1 MAEKLSR
8 DEWKGEIRKAASD
21 AADAYVKWVKSNSA
35 AAPAPGLKERVM
47 GDMESFLS
55 KKYPYDSIT
64 NDDIETMAN
73 FPSDDLWKWEVHGD
87 SYDPRRK
94 HEAEELTK
102 FMPFLQGVAP
112 EGESWLD
119 NRQDMKLKAA
129 EMGFDYSQE
138 GLGKFLDKLAKYQGV
153 YDRGQLMKEL
163 RSQPWYWPTRIAYP
177 SMMEGVENAISTGSD
192 FTGKQLAGLMGMDA
206 GTNVAMFG
214 LPGMSGMKVSDP
226 IAAGILD
233 AAGQGALELHRQYA
247 KSDIDPT
254 LEADPAQALAA
265 MAFGATRPGIIGS
278 TQAAVAKIPGKG
290 PMNFSRGIGKAT
302 RAGNPVADER
312 DAIAELVK
320 AHNRVI
326 ENNYA
331 RLGTAGATPVF
342 DEAGKMVGTVPSA
355 GKLSGVSVADT
366 ERMLGAAKVPEMAKL
381 LGVKPKPSGRYD
393 VDEFM
398 KAYDRKPVYTWDI
411 THNTAKVAEPLA
423 GKADDRILPM
433 SQRILRYLTE
443 PEKGWQSTETLF
455 ELGPKNVQQYKAMF
469 PAKYADEA
477 GASKART
484 FGLAAG
490 KILGDFGGRFEP
502 TFKLNPLNIGP
513 QTTKKYNEQD
523 WYTRLGPKARAII
536 DEAFKKKLEEEE
548 EKADLDGAM
557 GL

>member
-21 AADAYVKWVKSNSA
+21 AAEAYVKWVKSNSA
-35 AAPAPGLKERVM
+35 AAPAQGLREKVM

-73 FPSDDLWKWEVHGD
+73 FPSDDLWKWQVHGD

-112 EGESWLD
+112 EGEDWYSRGDL
-119 NRQDMKLKAA
+119 KLKGA
-129 EMGFDYSQE
+129 ELGFDYSQE

-153 YDRGQLMKEL
+153 YDRGKVMQEL
-163 RSQPWYWPTRIAYP
+163 REQPWYWPTRISYP

-192 FTGKQLAGLMGMDA
+192 FTKAQMYGLLGMDA

-214 LPGMSGMKVSDP
+214 APGTAARVLGRGPVVSGM
-226 IAAGILD
+226 LD
-233 AAGQGALELHRQYA
+233 AGLQGALELQRQGG
-247 KSDIDPT
+247 KTLVDPT
-254 LEADPAQALAA
+254 LESDPAQALAA

-278 TQAAVAKIPGKG
+278 TQAAVAKIPGKTA
-290 PMNFSRGIGKAT
+290 MDLSRGIGKAT
-302 RAGNPVADER
+302 RAGNPVAAER
-312 DAIAELVK
+312 DAVSELVK

-331 RLGTAGATPVF
+331 RLGTAGAAPVF
-342 DEAGKMVGTVPSA
+342 DDAGRMVGTVPA
-355 GKLSGVSVADT
+355 GGKLAGVSVADT
-366 ERMLGAAKVPEMAKL
+366 ERMLGAARVPEMAKL

-398 KAYDRKPVYTWDI
+398 RAYDRKPVYTWDI
-411 THNTAKVAEPLA
+411 THSTAKVTTPVEGYGSAKDLFQ
-423 GKADDRILPM
+423 L
-433 SQRILRYLTE
+433 S
-443 PEKGWQSTETLF
+443 PENSGL
-455 ELGPKNVQQYKAMF
+455 YKSYF
-469 PAKYADEA
+469 PQKYADEA
-477 GASKART
+477 GASKARS
-484 FGLAAG
+484 AG
-490 KILGDFGGRFEP
+490 IVLGNLLGDFGGRFEP

-513 QTTKKYNEQD
+513 QTTRKYSEQD

-536 DEAFKKKLEEEE
+536 DEAFRKKLEEDRKET
-548 EKADLDGAM
+548 LDGAM

>member
-35 AAPAPGLKERVM
+35 AAPAPGLKEKVM

-55 KKYPYDSIT
+55 QKYPYDSIT
-64 NDDIETMAN
+64 NDDMETMVN
-73 FPSDDLWKWEVHGD
+73 FPSDDLWKWQVHGD

-129 EMGFDYSQE
+129 ELGFDYSQE
-138 GLGKFLDKLAKYQGV
+138 GLGKFLDKLSKYQGV

-163 RSQPWYWPTRIAYP
+163 RNQPWYWPTRIAYP

-192 FTGKQLAGLMGMDA
+192 FSGKQMAGLMGIDA
-206 GTNVAMFG
+206 ASNVATFG
-214 LPGMSGMKVSDP
+214 LPGASQRFLKAGPVLSGV
-226 IAAGILD
+226 LD
-233 AAGQGALELHRQYA
+233 AGLQGGTELLRQGG
-247 KSDIDPT
+247 KTLVDPT
-254 LEADPAQALAA
+254 LESDPRQSIAA
-265 MAFGATRPGIIGS
+265 MLFGATRPGIVGT
-278 TQAAVAKIPGKG
+278 TQAAVAKIPGKEA
-290 PMNFSRGIGKAT
+290 MAFSRGIGRST
-302 RAGNPVADER
+302 RAGNPVANEA
-312 DAIAELVK
+312 DAIREMVK
-320 AHNRVI
+320 NHNNLI
-326 ENNYA
+326 SGNYKVLA
-331 RLGTAGATPVF
+331 KGSPINVVTTSGEVVSTLPAG
-342 DEAGKMVGTVPSA
+342 
-355 GKLSGVSVADT
+355 GKLVNKSVADT
-366 ERMLGAAKVPEMAKL
+366 ERMLGSSRVKDMADL
-381 LGVKPKPSGRYD
+381 LGVKPKPSGMYD
-393 VDEFM
+393 VEEFM
-398 KAYDRKPVYTWDI
+398 KAYEKKPVYTWDI
-411 THNTAKVAEPLA
+411 TRSAAKV
-423 GKADDRILPM
+423 
-433 SQRILRYLTE
+433 TE
-443 PEKGWQSTETLF
+443 PVKGFKSADNLF
-455 ELGPKNVQQYKAMF
+455 QLTPENAQQYKALF

-477 GASKART
+477 QASKLRSA
-484 FGLAAG
+484 GVAAG

-502 TFKLNPLNIGP
+502 TFKLNPLNVGP
-513 QTTKKYNEQD
+513 QNFPEYTKQD

>member
-35 AAPAPGLKERVM
+35 AAPAPGLKEKVM

-64 NDDIETMAN
+64 NDDMETMVN
-73 FPSDDLWKWEVHGD
+73 FPSDDLWKWQVHGD

-94 HEAEELTK
+94 HEAEELAK

-119 NRQDMKLKAA
+119 NRHDMKLKAA
-129 EMGFDYSQE
+129 ELGFDYSQE

-153 YDRGQLMKEL
+153 YDRAQIMKEL
-163 RSQPWYWPTRIAYP
+163 RSKPWYWPTRIAYP

-192 FTGKQLAGLMGMDA
+192 FSGKQMAGLMGTDA
-206 GTNVAMFG
+206 VTNVAMFG
-214 LPGMSGMKVSDP
+214 APGTAARVLGTSPIMSGVID
-226 IAAGILD
+226 AGL
-233 AAGQGALELHRQYA
+233 QGALELQRQGIKA
-247 KSDIDPT
+247 RIDPT
-254 LEADPAQALAA
+254 LESDPAQAIAA
-265 MAFGATRPGIIGS
+265 MTFGATRPGLIGT

-290 PMNFSRGIGKAT
+290 AFDFSRGIGKAT
-302 RAGNPVADER
+302 RAGNPASAER
-312 DAIAELVK
+312 DAVEELVK
-320 AHNRVI
+320 AHNKVI
-326 ENNYA
+326 EDNYA
-331 RLGTAGATPVF
+331 RLGTAGATPVL
-342 DEAGKMVGTVPSA
+342 DDAGKMVGTLPKS
-355 GKLSGVSVADT
+355 GKLADVSVADT
-366 ERMLGAAKVPEMAKL
+366 ERMLGAGRVPEMAKL
-381 LGVKPKPSGRYD
+381 LGVKAKPSGRYD

-411 THNTAKVAEPLA
+411 THNTAKVTTPVEGYKSAKELF
-423 GKADDRILPM
+423 
-433 SQRILRYLTE
+433 QLT
-443 PEKGWQSTETLF
+443 PENSGL
-455 ELGPKNVQQYKAMF
+455 YKSYF
-469 PAKYADEA
+469 PQKYADEA
-477 GASKART
+477 GASRARSA
-484 FGLAAG
+484 GLVIG
-490 KILGDFGGRFEP
+490 NLLGDFGGRFEP

-548 EKADLDGAM
+548 EKADLDATM